1 MQIEYKGKK
10 YIFEGKV
17 TPVEVAKKIGIDLKP
32 ILVAEVNGELF
43 DLSRNIPGD
52 AKIDFF
58 GFDSDKGK
66 KVFWHSSTHIL
77 ATAVKRLYP
86 DAVLGI
92 GPSIDEGFYYDFY
105 NLKIGDN
112 DLERIEKEAK
122 KVVDEDLKFIR
133 TEKTVQ
139 EAKKEVANN
148 KFKLEI
154 LDNLKGTVSFYSNGE
169 FSDLCR
175 GPHIPSTR
183 YVKALKLLKVA
194 GAYWRGDSSKE
205 VMTRIYGISFP
216 SKKDMDEYLKMIE
229 ERKEH
234 DHKKIGKELGLF
246 FFSEESPGSPFF
258 LPNGTVVYNELIRF
272 ARELD
277 LKYGY
282 QEIITP
288 IIAKIDVWKT
298 SGHFDKYRENM
309 YKVSPFSSEN
319 EEYGLKPMNCPFSV
333 IAFKTRTR
341 SYRDLPLRLAD
352 YGFLHRYEL
361 EGTLDGLLRTR
372 ILEQNDAHIYVTEE
386 QIEEEIL
393 RIFEMMKEIY
403 EKFDLKPMFVLATR
417 PEKRI
422 GSDEIWDASEEA
434 LRKALTKSGYKY
446 TVKEGDGAFYG
457 PKIDVY
463 VLDFSG
469 KPEYAYATSTI
480 QIDFNLTQRFQATYV
495 GKDNKEHFP
504 VVIHRSIMGSI
515 GRFMGIILENGK
527 GDLPLWL
534 SPVQARVLTIT
545 ERNKDY
551 AHKLLDRLKK
561 EGLRVDID
569 DGNSTLDYKIRSG
582 QLEKIP
588 FLIVIGDKEEK
599 NNTIALR
606 GRDGKTE
613 YGLTVDDFIRDAVK
627 AIKNRSR

>member
-10 YIFEGKV
+10 YVFEGKV
-17 TPVEVAKKIGIDLKP
+17 TPIEVAKKIGIDLKP
-32 ILVAEVNGELF
+32 ILIAEVNGELS

-58 GFDSDKGK
+58 SFDSNGGR
-66 KVFWHSSTHIL
+66 KVFWHSSAHIL

-112 DLERIEKEAK
+112 DLEKIEKEAK

-133 TEKTVQ
+133 TEKTIQ
-139 EAKKEVANN
+139 GAKKEIANN

-277 LKYGY
+277 LKYDY

-309 YKVSPFSSEN
+309 YKVSPFS
-319 EEYGLKPMNCPFSV
+319 
-333 IAFKTRTR
+333 
-341 SYRDLPLRLAD
+341 
-352 YGFLHRYEL
+352 
-361 EGTLDGLLRTR
+361 
-372 ILEQNDAHIYVTEE
+372 
-386 QIEEEIL
+386 
-393 RIFEMMKEIY
+393 
-403 EKFDLKPMFVLATR
+403 
-417 PEKRI
+417 
-422 GSDEIWDASEEA
+422 
-434 LRKALTKSGYKY
+434 
-446 TVKEGDGAFYG
+446 
-457 PKIDVY
+457 
-463 VLDFSG
+463 
-469 KPEYAYATSTI
+469 
-480 QIDFNLTQRFQATYV
+480 
-495 GKDNKEHFP
+495 
-504 VVIHRSIMGSI
+504 
-515 GRFMGIILENGK
+515 
-527 GDLPLWL
+527 
-534 SPVQARVLTIT
+534 
-545 ERNKDY
+545 
-551 AHKLLDRLKK
+551 
-561 EGLRVDID
+561 
-569 DGNSTLDYKIRSG
+569 
-582 QLEKIP
+582 
-588 FLIVIGDKEEK
+588 
-599 NNTIALR
+599 
-606 GRDGKTE
+606 
-613 YGLTVDDFIRDAVK
+613 
-627 AIKNRSR
+627 